1 MPKNRPTDGA
11 KGRPRKAKM
20 HTRTAKEAVQRM
32 FSPVG
37 TADTTMTETNTEEEE
52 SEAMQDVSENASDM
66 ETDEQKKRER
76 APKQNTQETT
86 TVTSDTASPEPCR
99 QEDLLPS
106 TTDARSPKAHEAATS
121 AQHKHTATTP
131 HASRKHD
138 AGHIHRA
145 SPIRGLPP
153 EQSCQPIFLN
163 AKTKPVL
170 LGQESTVTARKQD
183 VSSEYPPRP
192 QRQAIQATRDTM
204 TSLHFRKSSRGLSS
218 CLNTL
223 VENIILAQNPPF
235 KPAPPKLPDAREE
248 PGKAMPVIDAR
259 MAYHDRLMPTTPL
272 SGQDITNKA
281 DLSSSTPTPRSMN
294 QNGRHSPAR
303 QPVGKPL
310 TQETHKFD
318 KKEVTLADGQAT
330 RSRFAWKKGFLGIHK
345 PPTRRPL
352 PWSTPYPH
360 TNSTNMSTH
369 KKEPASVVSGDK
381 EQNADFY
388 RTTHRTVS
396 SIPVP
401 QMARPSESILPPP
414 LPTEKLSTCL
424 QRYDLR
430 LCLYGKNGEV
440 YSEWEAVTS
449 FLRRLQAIDD
459 SIQLLPWQV
468 GPDCGNKPPLAISQ
482 STQFLFDLHTY
493 VPRLSTET
501 SLRTRIKLGHT
512 RHPYLF
518 LSSSV
523 QPGTLV
529 DKMGPWL
536 RATKQGM

>member
-1 MPKNRPTDGA
+1 
-11 KGRPRKAKM
+11 
-20 HTRTAKEAVQRM
+20 
-32 FSPVG
+32 
-37 TADTTMTETNTEEEE
+37 
-52 SEAMQDVSENASDM
+52 
-66 ETDEQKKRER
+66 
-76 APKQNTQETT
+76 
-86 TVTSDTASPEPCR
+86 
-99 QEDLLPS
+99 
-106 TTDARSPKAHEAATS
+106 
-121 AQHKHTATTP
+121 
-131 HASRKHD
+131 
-138 AGHIHRA
+138 
-145 SPIRGLPP
+145 
-153 EQSCQPIFLN
+153 
-163 AKTKPVL
+163 
-170 LGQESTVTARKQD
+170 
-183 VSSEYPPRP
+183 
-192 QRQAIQATRDTM
+192 
-204 TSLHFRKSSRGLSS
+204 
-218 CLNTL
+218 
-223 VENIILAQNPPF
+223 
-235 KPAPPKLPDAREE
+235 
-248 PGKAMPVIDAR
+248 
-259 MAYHDRLMPTTPL
+259 
-272 SGQDITNKA
+272 
-281 DLSSSTPTPRSMN
+281 
-294 QNGRHSPAR
+294 
-303 QPVGKPL
+303 
-310 TQETHKFD
+310 
-318 KKEVTLADGQAT
+318 
-330 RSRFAWKKGFLGIHK
+330 
-345 PPTRRPL
+345 
-352 PWSTPYPH
+352 
-360 TNSTNMSTH
+360 MSTH

-388 RTTHRTVS
+388 RTTHWTVS

-523 QPGTLV
+523 QLGTLV

-536 RATKQGM
+536 RATKQGMWPRQLPLAEQTKCIGWLLYSAPEYNLDKLRRLLKQITGVDVALRFCCIQDRQTANAAHITGRVKAIHIEVEKGISSLQQTGLERIYSAKSRTFPLGIKMQLVSELQVLTNSHAYDKAIRLQSLQAKFLDCTETHWIRDKDSDSPNLSLPLYDTLRAMKLAHWSAAKSAQSLFHAISPMATKDGYLVRYLPQYATQARAAITKLFHQYPRKPFAPVVMKMAWPSQPNPSSTGATTVFSPQDALDQLFTTRFTKSYYLSPIPIIQLYPTGAQQTTHSRAPGPSHYQLYHWLLALQQLFQNTAWDRWQYCNDITKPLGI